1 MVSMKRRHVLAI
13 IIILITAYI
22 LAWHIKPVT
31 EMSMLVVDKTV
42 PEADYREHRAIFWI
56 AEHRRFVGRDGNFL
70 KADRDYLG
78 FHPES
83 GLKEILTADDLQD
96 VELLYLA
103 DTYGIYDYEEGL
115 EVYEENLP
123 FEHQDIELLY
133 GGFSLAEA
141 EAIERFAQDKKAV
154 IIGEHNI
161 FGYPTYKDPEAAA
174 ILQELFAVKYDG
186 WLARYYGDL
195 EETAFW
201 MKELYS
207 RIYGRAWDLE
217 GAGMVFIREDVTGLG
232 WYTDMVII
240 ERSQFN
246 APWPVVRCI
255 EHYMMQGA
263 AKEVPYLYWVEIL
276 EVDLQQEGL
285 EVPAYYELPLGE
297 EAREALRARGLEDR
311 FPAVVYYSPPGEA
324 KRIYFAGDFADQLP
338 ALLPPNLTG
347 SAAIQRFFSY
357 IPGLPVEY
365 RFYFQWYEPVL
376 HNIMVMAADGEY
388 ENE

>member
-1 MVSMKRRHVLAI
+1 MSMKRRHVLAI

-22 LAWHIKPVT
+22 LAWHVKPVS
-31 EMSMLVVDKTV
+31 ELNMLVVNKTV

-56 AEHRRFVGRDGNFL
+56 AEHRRFVDRDGKFL

-83 GLKEILTADDLQD
+83 GLEEILTADNLQD
-96 VELLYLA
+96 VKLLYLA

-133 GGFSLAEA
+133 GGFSLAEV
-141 EAIERFAQDKKAV
+141 EAIKRFAQDKKAV
-154 IIGEHNI
+154 IVGEHNI
-161 FGYPTYKDPEAAA
+161 FGYPTYTDPEAAA
-174 ILQELFAVKYDG
+174 ILHDLFAVKYDG
-186 WLARYYGDL
+186 WLARYYSDL

-276 EVDLQQEGL
+276 EIDLQQEGL

-297 EAREALRARGLEDR
+297 EAREALQARGLEDR

-376 HNIMVMAADGEY
+376 HNILNMAADGEK

>member
-1 MVSMKRRHVLAI
+1 MRRRHVLAI

-22 LAWHIKPVT
+22 LAWHLQPVT
-31 EMSMLVVDKTV
+31 EIRMLVVDKTV
-42 PEADYREHRAIFWI
+42 PEKDYREHRAIFWV
-56 AEHRRFVGRDGNFL
+56 AEHRRFVDQEGRFL

-83 GLKEILTADDLQD
+83 GREETLTAEDLQGI
-96 VELLYLA
+96 ELLYLA
-103 DTYGIYDYEEGL
+103 DTYGIYSYEEGL
-115 EVYEENLP
+115 EVYEEKLP

-133 GGFSLAEA
+133 GGFSLTEA
-141 EAIERFAQDKKAV
+141 ETIDRFARSNEAV

-161 FGYPTYKDPEAAA
+161 FGYPTYLEPQAAA
-174 ILQELFAVKYDG
+174 ILQELFGVRYNG
-186 WLARYYGDL
+186 WLTRYYSDL

-217 GAGMVFIREDVTGLG
+217 GAGMVFVREDVTGLG

-240 ERSQFN
+240 ERADFN
-246 APWPVVRCI
+246 KPWPVVSSAA
-255 EHYMMQGA
+255 HPLMQGA
-263 AKEVPYLYWVEIL
+263 AKEVPYRYWVEIL
-276 EVDLQQEGL
+276 EIDPGQEGL
-285 EVPAYYELPLGE
+285 EIAAYYELPIRE
-297 EAREALRARGLEDR
+297 EARETLRLRGLADR

-324 KRIYFAGDFADQLP
+324 DRIYFAGDFADQLP

-347 SAAIQRFFSY
+347 SAAIQRFFSF

-376 HNIMVMAADGEY
+376 TNIFTMAVDGEK
-388 ENE
+388 EHE